1 MKKPVKKPVKKYQ
14 AGGNRAA
21 ARDSAFKATYG
32 DNYKEQIKNA
42 KSVGLPEKAQ
52 RITKESPTP
61 FQKYLKNNPGASAK
75 DTAAVDSSAS
85 SWGFRNKKKGGA
97 VKTAGKK
104 TMASKSKKK

>member
-14 AGGNRAA
+14 SGKQVAA
-21 ARDSAFKATYG
+21 KDSAYRATYG
-32 DNYKEQIKNA
+32 DNYKDQIENA
-42 KSVGLPEKAQ
+42 GSYGMREKDQ

-97 VKTAGKK
+97 IKTAGKK
-104 TMASKSKKK
+104 MMTSKSKKK